1 MDERRDYF
9 RLALS
14 ANVELAT
21 LPQQPEA
28 NADASSHFTASHIL
42 HTMAELKRLDL
53 DGSQLQQQIK
63 DADRALGD
71 YLSILTRKID
81 TLAQFCL
88 NSQIAGLKVTQTIE
102 LSEGGLQF
110 VHPTP
115 LAEQQWLALMLSFDS
130 PLMAI
135 ALHAQVIRCEPD
147 RGNGCQIAAEFLYL
161 NAAERQ
167 QISQHIMR
175 AQMVSA
181 RQKPQQPAL

>member
-1 MDERRDYF
+1 MDERRGYF
-9 RLALS
+9 RLTVS
-14 ANVELAT
+14 SNVELNVLARR
-21 LPQQPEA
+21 PEA
-28 NADASSHFTASHIL
+28 NADASSHFTASPIL

-63 DADRALGD
+63 DSDRALGD

-88 NSQIAGLKVTQTIE
+88 NSQIAERNTSQSIE
-102 LSEGGLQF
+102 LSEGGIQF
-110 VHPTP
+110 THPTP
-115 LAEQQWLALMLSFDS
+115 LAEQQWLALMLSFDT

-147 RGNGCQIAAEFLYL
+147 RGNGCQITAEFTYM

-175 AQMVSA
+175 AQMASA
-181 RQKPQQPAL
+181 RQKPQQPTP